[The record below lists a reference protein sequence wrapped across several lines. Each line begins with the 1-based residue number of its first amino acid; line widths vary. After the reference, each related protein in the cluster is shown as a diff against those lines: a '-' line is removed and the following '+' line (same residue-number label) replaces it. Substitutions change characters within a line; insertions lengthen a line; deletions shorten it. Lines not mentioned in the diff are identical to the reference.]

1 MSEQTLSDVV
11 VVGAGPAGLV
21 CAAGLAKAGLRV
33 TIVEAAPDLPSNLRG
48 STFHPSTLDMLE
60 RSFGAAKPLIE
71 RGLVAPTVQYRRHR
85 VGKIAEFDFRDIA
98 HLTDHPFRL
107 QAEQYKLCL
116 ILRDYLEQHPRVS
129 LVFGAQVVAASQLDA
144 YAEVTVANAQAP
156 LRCRY
161 LVGADGANSVVR
173 RAANIEFDGFTWPER
188 FLVVSTPFDFTSA
201 IKDLA
206 SVSYFADAEEWY
218 FLLQIPNGLWRV
230 MFPTP
235 AEEADTVVLSE
246 ARIQQRLNRVH
257 PRAQP
262 YEVVHKTLYNVHQR
276 VAKTY
281 RQGRIVLTGDAAHI
295 NNPLGGM
302 GMNGGIHDSFN
313 LIDKLV
319 AVCTG
324 AAPDEALNKYSSE
337 RREIA
342 LAYVQELSI
351 RNKLDLEASEPD
363 TQRAFEQRLHHA
375 AANLQAR
382 QQLLGRLAML
392 NANPGA

>member
-1 MSEQTLSDVV
+1 MTEPNFSDII

-21 CAAGLAKAGLRV
+21 CAAGLAKAGLHV
-33 TIVEAAPDLPSNLRG
+33 TVLEAEPEIPSNLRG

-98 HLTDHPFRL
+98 HLTEHPFRL
-107 QAEQYKLCL
+107 QAEQFKLCL
-116 ILRDYLEQHPRVS
+116 ILRDYLEQFSNVS
-129 LVFGAQVVAASQLDA
+129 LEFGKPVTSASQSDTG
-144 YAEVTVANAQAP
+144 AEVRVADSPAP
-156 LRCRY
+156 LQCRY

-188 FLVVSTPFDFTSA
+188 FLVVSTPFDFASS

-218 FLLQIPNGLWRV
+218 FLLQIPNRLWRV
-230 MFPTP
+230 MFPVS
-235 AEEADTVVLSE
+235 ANEQDDDILSD
-246 ARIQQRLNRVH
+246 ARIQQRLQRVH
-257 PRAQP
+257 ARTEP

-281 RQGRIVLTGDAAHI
+281 HQGRILLTGDAAHI

-319 AVCTG
+319 EVCKGNT
-324 AAPDEALNKYSSE
+324 PEEAFNSYSNE

-351 RNKLDLEASEPD
+351 RNKLDLEASDPE
-363 TQRAFEQRLHHA
+363 TQRAFEQRLRSA
-375 AANLQAR
+375 AENLGTR
-382 QQLLGRLAML
+382 QQLLTRLAML
-392 NANPGA
+392 KTQA